1 MKRGVASV
9 IESQCDDNV
18 FEKFNQAIWQLND

>member
-1 MKRGVASV
+1 MKHGVAFMA
-9 IESQCDDNV
+9 ESQCNDNV